1 MAPDPVTRGW
11 GQAGPGVRV
20 VGLGR
25 WVGVRSPG
33 QGHGRVLP
41 VIGVVGLVMSGLGL
55 GLRHTQQLGVTHP
68 LCLLPVVSVAR
79 GEGHVTRAQPSR
91 PGVQTILQ
99 RVTMA
104 MGHGGQSGGSVSV
117 SGGGELPP
125 IPGGGERWLSHGS
138 ASFPGRWQGLITRW
152 RHERPT
158 GHGGDQ
164 PPVSGGAGPILQQL
178 VSPGLGQRVESQES
192 GTDSQEVVTP
202 GDQSVHRVLQA
213 QILLFQL
220 MKGRQKRCN
229 VKVTRL
235 LHEKPTAL
243 LPVPLQELLQSL
255 GLAGGVQHPGHGV
268 RRAPP
273 TVVSLASAGERDTDQ
288 LGGAINRVR
297 RVRGNL
303 VLKSLSVRRITRN
316 NK

>member
-1 MAPDPVTRGW
+1 M
-11 GQAGPGVRV
+11 
-20 VGLGR
+20 
-25 WVGVRSPG
+25 
-33 QGHGRVLP
+33 
-41 VIGVVGLVMSGLGL
+41 
-55 GLRHTQQLGVTHP
+55 
-68 LCLLPVVSVAR
+68 
-79 GEGHVTRAQPSR
+79 TRAQPSR

-99 RVTMA
+99 RVTMT
-104 MGHGGQSGGSVSV
+104 MGHRGQSGGAVSV

-125 IPGGGERWLSHGS
+125 VPGGGERRLSHGS
-138 ASFPGRWQGLITRW
+138 APFPGRWQGLITRW

-164 PPVSGGAGPILQQL
+164 PPVSGGAGPILQLL
-178 VSPGLGQRVESQES
+178 VSPGLGQRVKSQES
-192 GTDSQEVVTP
+192 GADSQEVVTP
-202 GDQSVHRVLQA
+202 GDQSVHRVLEA

-220 MKGRQKRCN
+220 VKGRQKRCN

-243 LPVPLQELLQSL
+243 LPVPLQKLLQSL

-288 LGGAINRVR
+288 LSGAINRVC
-297 RVRGNL
+297 RVGGNL
-303 VLKSLSVRRITRN
+303 VLKSLSVRRRRIKQGIIVKRLGLGLGTWDLGPGTWE
-316 NK
+316 